1 MPGHDANNPRAHS
14 HQMSE
19 GMLKVERQH
28 FWFTVVGLAVALF
41 KFVSDGK
48 LWHRS
53 LVLHL
58 WPGCVTLLGVLLVF
72 YTE

>member
-1 MPGHDANNPRAHS
+1 MPAQHANNPSAHS

-41 KFVSDGK
+41 KFMSDGT
-48 LWHRS
+48 LWRRS
-53 LVLHL
+53 FVLHL
-58 WPGCVTLLGVLLVF
+58 WPGCVTLLGVLLVL